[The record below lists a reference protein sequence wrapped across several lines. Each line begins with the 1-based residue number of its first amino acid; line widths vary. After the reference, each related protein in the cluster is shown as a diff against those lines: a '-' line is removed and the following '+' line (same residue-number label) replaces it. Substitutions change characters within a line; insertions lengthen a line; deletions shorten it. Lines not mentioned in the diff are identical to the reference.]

1 VNHPA
6 PSLPAG
12 AVRRRWSC
20 ASGLG
25 VEGDTSWWREAVLEH
40 TVSGPDTASAA
51 GCRSTSATPLDLTER
66 AVHLWW
72 ARLDGTP
79 PLSSRELA
87 AILSPEERRRAD
99 AFLARRDR
107 QRFIVRRCLLRQLL
121 AGYVGGTPHDVALA
135 TGPNGRPELT
145 TATSTIGDLC
155 FSCSH
160 SRGLAQY
167 GFTRGRRIGVD
178 VEAVRPIPELPWIV
192 EEHFARDER
201 QWVAAR
207 SGSDRLAAFF
217 AVWTCKEA
225 VAKALG
231 DGLTRPLVGIQVDVW
246 TGPTPTLRA
255 LHGDGTAAAGWTLG
269 LRRFADAWLAAV
281 AVERPRSDETGRRR
295 DDRSDVDGAT
305 HQGATRWSTPPDS
318 MTAHASGDVPGSAS
332 GARNRRPPAR
342 HRP

>member
-1 VNHPA
+1 MNHLA
-6 PSLPAG
+6 PSLPAPT
-12 AVRRRWSC
+12 VSRRWSC
-20 ASGLG
+20 ASDPGG
-25 VEGDTSWWREAVLEH
+25 ECVTFWPRDVILER
-40 TVSGPDTASAA
+40 TVSWPDVASAP
-51 GCRSTSATPLDLTER
+51 GCRSTSATPLDLAEP

-87 AILSPEERRRAD
+87 AILSPEERRRAE

-107 QRFIVRRCLLRQLL
+107 QRFVVRRCLLRQLL
-121 AGYVGGTPHDVALA
+121 AGYVGGTPYDVALA
-135 TGPNGRPELT
+135 TGPKGRPELPT
-145 TATSTIGDLC
+145 TAPSTIGDLC

-160 SRGLAQY
+160 SRGRALY

-178 VEAVRPIPELPWIV
+178 VEAVRPIPELPWII
-192 EEHFARDER
+192 EQHFASDER

-231 DGLTRPLVGIQVDVW
+231 DGLTRPLAGIEVDVW
-246 TGPTPTLRA
+246 TGPTPRLLA
-255 LHGDGTAAAGWTLG
+255 LDGDGTAAAPWTLG
-269 LRRFADAWLAAV
+269 LRRRTDTWAAV
-281 AVERPRSDETGRRR
+281 AVERRRSDETGRPR

-305 HQGATRWSTPPDS
+305 HQGATRWSTTSDS
-318 MTAHASGDVPGSAS
+318 MTAHASGDVPGSSA